1 MLQRIA
7 FEKGESERIFLINEG
22 NFPRDLKFSK
32 KSGSL
37 KLFYYNILQYIMLKE
52 SKMCQRLTFWS

>member
-7 FEKGESERIFLINEG
+7 FEKRESERIFLINEG

-32 KSGSL
+32 KVD
-37 KLFYYNILQYIMLKE
+37 
-52 SKMCQRLTFWS
+52 R